1 MNSLAKYLLVA
12 VAALLTIGEGAAQRS
27 LPITRHKAGGIVRND
42 TIAIA
47 RDTSSQRYDYVEALK
62 LLHIS
67 RDTVRG
73 YALLREMIERDSSYA
88 PAHHT
93 LASSAMRHN
102 PTMALHHAERAY
114 RSDTTSLWYAK
125 SYGEALVQNRMVE
138 QAIEQYRRIVELE
151 PKNPENYYVL
161 AWLCSRT
168 GKYDEGIE
176 LITTAETRFGRIDA
190 LAELKLF
197 MLYHTGQ
204 TLLAEQEARRA
215 YEENPS
221 EDNMERLG
229 EMYAANKKDSLT
241 ERLYIEAVQRDSLS
255 VRNLLRLGEYY
266 YQRKQMAPYT
276 KVMVRIIAL
285 PEWDFEMKYKAVK
298 ALVDDNQMYY
308 NHIFDIAQMILSLY
322 KQYPEKPEAVDL
334 LGSHYIYMSDIESS
348 LDLFKRHLTDE
359 PPREAYFLAVIDI
372 HNYLKQYDSVAL
384 YTQRAIEVFPSS
396 PTLHLHR
403 GATLQTKGD
412 LMGCL
417 RSFERAE
424 QMATNDT
431 LRGEILGYIGDVYH
445 SIRERREALERA
457 GLRRDT
463 SRYPVKMSA
472 AKARQKSYAYY
483 EKALLYY
490 YDNAA
495 VLNNYAY
502 FLSLEGEQLER
513 AEKMAQRAVEL
524 SRNASNI
531 DTYAWI
537 LHLRGEHAEAQRL
550 MRQALALDNGESADL
565 QMHYGDIL
573 YALENYALAKSYWQR
588 ALQYGADPEAVE
600 FRLSLLEREVKP
612 KMQYNKER

>member
-1 MNSLAKYLLVA
+1 MNCVTKYLLVA
-12 VAALLTIGEGAAQRS
+12 VAALLSVGEVAAQRS

-42 TIAIA
+42 TIVIA
-47 RDTSSQRYDYVEALK
+47 RDTTSERYRYVEALK

-73 YALLREMIERDSSYA
+73 YALLREMIASDSSYA
-88 PAHHT
+88 PAHHS
-93 LASSAMRHN
+93 LATSAMRHN
-102 PTMALHHAERAY
+102 PAMALRHAESAY

-125 SYGEALVQNRMVE
+125 SYGEALMQNRMME

-151 PKNPENYYVL
+151 PKNPENYYIL
-161 AWLCSRT
+161 AWLLSRE
-168 GKYDEGIE
+168 GRYDEGIE
-176 LITTAETRFGRIDA
+176 LIATSETLFGRIDA

-197 MLYHTGQ
+197 MLYRTGQ
-204 TLLAEQEARRA
+204 TLLAEREARMA
-215 YEENPS
+215 YEANPS

-229 EMYAANKKDSLT
+229 EMYAANKKDSLA
-241 ERLYIEAVQRDSLS
+241 EQLYIEAVRRDSLS

-266 YQRKQMAPYT
+266 YQRKQMTPYM
-276 KVMVRIIAL
+276 KVMVQIIAL
-285 PEWDFEMKYKAVK
+285 PDWDFDMKYKAVK
-298 ALVDDNQMYY
+298 TMVDDRQMYNAY
-308 NHIFDIAQMILSLY
+308 VFDIAQMILSLY
-322 KQYPEKPEAVDL
+322 KQYPERPEALDL
-334 LGSHYIYMSDIESS
+334 LGSHYIYMSDIESC
-348 LDLFKRHLTDE
+348 LTLYKRHLTDE
-359 PPREAYFLAVIDI
+359 PPREEYYIAVIDI
-372 HNYLKQYDSVAL
+372 HNYLEQYDSVAH
-384 YTQRAIEVFPSS
+384 YTQRALDIFPSS

-403 GATLQTKGD
+403 GATQQIKGD
-412 LMGCL
+412 LMGCI

-445 SIRERREALERA
+445 SIRERREALDRA
-457 GLRRDT
+457 GVRRDT
-463 SRYPVKMSA
+463 SRYPVRMSA
-472 AKARQKSYAYY
+472 AKARQRSYMYY

-502 FLSLEGEQLER
+502 FLSLEGSQLER
-513 AEKMAQRAVEL
+513 AEQMASRAVEL
-524 SRNASNI
+524 NRNASNL

-550 MRQALALDNGESADL
+550 MRQALALDEGTSADL

-588 ALQYGADPEAVE
+588 ALQYGAEREAVE
-600 FRLSLLEREVKP
+600 FRLGLLERDVKP
-612 KMQYNKER
+612 KMQYNTER